1 MIINVELKKK
11 QTTMKQTYIN
21 PELKVVKLQTQQM
34 LAVSIQ
40 MYGAN
45 ATGAGM
51 SREFDY
57 DDEEEYE
64 EY

>member
-1 MIINVELKKK
+1 
-11 QTTMKQTYIN
+11 MKQTYIN
-21 PELKVVKLQTQQM
+21 PTVNVVKIQTSNIIASSPT
-34 LAVSIQ
+34 LEIK
-40 MYGAN
+40 N
-45 ATGAGM
+45 EDATGAGM

>member
-1 MIINVELKKK
+1 
-11 QTTMKQTYIN
+11 MKQTYIN
-21 PELKVVKLQTQQM
+21 PELRIVTLKTQQFM
-34 LAVSIQ
+34 MMSILESTAETS
-40 MYGAN
+40 GN
-45 ATGAGM
+45 L

>member
-1 MIINVELKKK
+1 
-11 QTTMKQTYIN
+11 MKQTYIN
-21 PELKVVKLQTQQM
+21 PIVNVVKIQTSNIIASSPA
-34 LAVSIQ
+34 LEIK
-40 MYGAN
+40 N
-45 ATGAGM
+45 DDATGAGM

>member
-1 MIINVELKKK
+1 
-11 QTTMKQTYIN
+11 MKQTYIN
-21 PELKVVKLQTQQM
+21 PELKVVKLQTQQFMM
-34 LAVSIQ
+34 LSLQ
-40 MYGAN
+40 RETT
-45 ATGAGM
+45 ATSGNL